1 MKSFMSAGAAVVVLL
16 GMSMQAAAST
26 PPSSTLPDD
35 CKEGRPRAETVEKQA
50 LAATPRLDAPSAG
63 RADARVTVEVWSD
76 FECSFCAR
84 GADTLKALREK
95 YGEQVRIVFRQNP
108 LPAHPNAR
116 LAAIASMAAH
126 EQGRFWEFHDALFA
140 QQDALDRAALEALA
154 GKLNLDVE
162 RFRRALDSST
172 WSNYVD
178 MELVESKRRKIGA
191 TPTFFVN
198 GQTIAGAR
206 PLNVFTQSID
216 AALAR

>member
-1 MKSFMSAGAAVVVLL
+1 
-16 GMSMQAAAST
+16 MSMHAIAST
-26 PPSSTLPDD
+26 PPSSSPPKD
-35 CKEGRPRAETVEKQA
+35 CDKDRPRAEAVEKQA
-50 LAATPRLDAPSAG
+50 LAATPRTDAPAVG

-76 FECSFCAR
+76 FQCPFCAR

-95 YGEQVRIVFRQNP
+95 YGEQVRIVFRQKP

-126 EQGRFWEFHDALFA
+126 EQGKFWEFHDALFA
-140 QQDALDRAALEALA
+140 HQDALDRASLEALA

-172 WSNYVD
+172 WNNYVD
-178 MELVESKRRKIGA
+178 MELVESQRRKIGA

-198 GQTIAGAR
+198 GQPIAGAQ
-206 PLNVFTQSID
+206 PLDVFAQTID